1 MSLNQNACTTS
12 LKEKIAY
19 VQASFK
25 RFCRLYV
32 KSCSEHE
39 CDRACLRAMGE
50 NTIHRVLARPFELIT
65 WR

>member
-39 CDRACLRAMGE
+39 CDRA
-50 NTIHRVLARPFELIT
+50 
-65 WR
+65 